1 MDDREFHSVIAH
13 LRVAGTDNQSFEV
26 KSCRKELTRD
36 IGRTISGFAN
46 ASGGTIICGLD
57 ENDDFKPVK
66 GFDAARIQDALANY
80 CGEKMRPPI
89 RPIIETFILE
99 GKPVL
104 AAHIPELLPMQKPC
118 YITASGCYGG
128 SYIRV
133 GDGDRRL
140 SGYEIDRLIDEHE
153 QPRYDDRIVREA
165 TLDDLDPDLVTGL
178 LRRERSLHPSRL
190 GTMDDET
197 LLCKLHVAKAD
208 DHGLLH
214 PTLAGLL
221 ALGTYPQE
229 FYPCL
234 VVIFTSYPGRIK
246 AETLPGTRRF
256 VDSFTCVGPIPDMIE
271 DAVAAVTKNMRTG
284 SRIQGTFRYDVPDY
298 PAPAV
303 REAIANALMHRDYSP
318 NAQGTSVAVDLYADR
333 LEIINPGGLYG
344 TMTVSDLG
352 EKHAAGSYRNQYLS
366 NILESTPRAL
376 NHPTAPDGYVAE
388 RRGTGFF
395 VINDEVRRAGK
406 PDPEPYDSL
415 TRFCL
420 TFRNEWEPSDSR
432 AFIVPESEG
441 IRLPIQSADDESN
454 IPKIAGT
461 RPERLEYA
469 IVELAAAQESV
480 SMRELME
487 ELKRSRPTIRKRVA
501 DLVERGVLA
510 PTGAM
515 NSPHVRY
522 RLVNR

>member
-104 AAHIPELLPMQKPC
+104 AAHIPELLPVQKPC

-234 VVIFTSYPGRIK
+234 VVTFTSYPGRIK

-318 NAQGTSVAVDLYADR
+318 NA
-333 LEIINPGGLYG
+333 
-344 TMTVSDLG
+344 
-352 EKHAAGSYRNQYLS
+352 HGSYRHQYLS
-366 NILESTPRAL
+366 HILESTPRAL

-515 NSPHVRY
+515 NSPHGRY

>member
-1 MDDREFHSVIAH
+1 
-13 LRVAGTDNQSFEV
+13 
-26 KSCRKELTRD
+26 
-36 IGRTISGFAN
+36 
-46 ASGGTIICGLD
+46 
-57 ENDDFKPVK
+57 
-66 GFDAARIQDALANY
+66 
-80 CGEKMRPPI
+80 
-89 RPIIETFILE
+89 
-99 GKPVL
+99 
-104 AAHIPELLPMQKPC
+104 
-118 YITASGCYGG
+118 
-128 SYIRV
+128 
-133 GDGDRRL
+133 
-140 SGYEIDRLIDEHE
+140 
-153 QPRYDDRIVREA
+153 
-165 TLDDLDPDLVTGL
+165 
-178 LRRERSLHPSRL
+178 
-190 GTMDDET
+190 
-197 LLCKLHVAKAD
+197 
-208 DHGLLH
+208 
-214 PTLAGLL
+214 
-221 ALGTYPQE
+221 
-229 FYPCL
+229 
-234 VVIFTSYPGRIK
+234 
-246 AETLPGTRRF
+246 
-256 VDSFTCVGPIPDMIE
+256 
-271 DAVAAVTKNMRTG
+271 
-284 SRIQGTFRYDVPDY
+284 
-298 PAPAV
+298 
-303 REAIANALMHRDYSP
+303 
-318 NAQGTSVAVDLYADR
+318 
-333 LEIINPGGLYG
+333 
-344 TMTVSDLG
+344 MTVSDLG

>member
-1 MDDREFHSVIAH
+1 
-13 LRVAGTDNQSFEV
+13 
-26 KSCRKELTRD
+26 
-36 IGRTISGFAN
+36 
-46 ASGGTIICGLD
+46 
-57 ENDDFKPVK
+57 
-66 GFDAARIQDALANY
+66 
-80 CGEKMRPPI
+80 
-89 RPIIETFILE
+89 
-99 GKPVL
+99 
-104 AAHIPELLPMQKPC
+104 
-118 YITASGCYGG
+118 
-128 SYIRV
+128 
-133 GDGDRRL
+133 
-140 SGYEIDRLIDEHE
+140 
-153 QPRYDDRIVREA
+153 
-165 TLDDLDPDLVTGL
+165 
-178 LRRERSLHPSRL
+178 
-190 GTMDDET
+190 
-197 LLCKLHVAKAD
+197 
-208 DHGLLH
+208 
-214 PTLAGLL
+214 
-221 ALGTYPQE
+221 
-229 FYPCL
+229 
-234 VVIFTSYPGRIK
+234 
-246 AETLPGTRRF
+246 
-256 VDSFTCVGPIPDMIE
+256 MIE

-461 RPERLEYA
+461 RPERLEDA